1 MKNFVTIRSKKFTF
15 LSSPLALLVLGAC
28 GGGGSISTGPSGGS
42 FVGSSSS
49 TVGGNVVKG
58 PLSNALVGLDY
69 DGDGVVDSAT
79 VRTGVDGSYSLTTTN
94 TTYTVIAVADETTID
109 TSSGTVLSGIT
120 LKAPAGTS
128 VVTPTTTLIEE
139 AGITKE
145 QVAEV
150 LGLPDGVDPLSFNPY
165 ADGVDAADALAVE
178 KASQQIMSVV
188 NAFAGAA
195 EGSGATEAEA
205 FEAALNSV
213 VEVVK
218 TKATKLS
225 DASAS
230 AADKTLDLTNASDLA
245 LVKAEVAAKVAAE
258 TSADTTA
265 FDALADDTVTAVK
278 NVNDKIATVDDLS
291 SAEAKNTFSTTQV
304 LADQVKAAAEAE
316 VASAGSGSIDFTDA
330 TKVETAAANKA
341 PTDIALSKTA
351 IAEDASSLVI
361 GTLTTTDSDQTS
373 GVIHTYKIAELSG
386 TDYAA
391 FSINAATGE
400 LSFKAQPDF
409 ETKSNYSITILS
421 TDEGGK
427 TFSKS
432 FTISVT
438 DANDAPTVAN
448 AISDQT
454 IAEDS
459 ALSFQ
464 FASDV
469 FSDVDAGDSLTYAA
483 TLADGSTLP
492 SWLSFDA
499 SSRTFSGT
507 PSNGDVGAIDVKVT
521 ATDGSSAPATDTFT
535 LTVTNTND
543 APTVA
548 NAISDQ
554 TIAEDSALSF
564 QFASDVFSD
573 VDAGDSLTYAAT
585 LADGSTLPSWLS
597 FDASSRT
604 FSGTPS
610 NGDVGAIDVKVTAT
624 DASGAVDTQSF
635 NITVSNVNDAPTI
648 TSTQLTS
655 VTEGQAYSYTFAA
668 SDVDVGDN
676 VTLAAPTKPSWLSF
690 DASTGVLSGTPDNA
704 EVGDHAVV
712 LTATDDSSA
721 TATDTF
727 TLTVTNTNDAP
738 TVANAISDQTI
749 AGDSALS
756 FQFASDVFS
765 DVDAGDSLTYT
776 ATLAD
781 GSTLPSWLSFDASS
795 RTFSGTPSN
804 GDVGAIDVKVTATD
818 DSSATATDT
827 FTLTVT
833 ITAGGNVVKGPL
845 SNALVGLDYDGDGV
859 VDSSTVRTGADGSY
873 SLTTTNSTYTVIAV
887 ADETTIDTSS
897 GTVLSGIT
905 LKAPKGASVVTP
917 TTTLIE
923 EAGITKE
930 QVAEVLGLPDGVDPL
945 SFNPYAT
952 GVNAADALAVE
963 KASQQIMSVVNAF
976 AGAAE
981 GSGATEA
988 EAFNAALNSVVE
1000 VVKTKATKLSDANA
1014 SAADKTL
1021 DLTKAS
1027 DLALVKAEVAAKVAA
1042 ETSAN
1047 TTAFNALADDTV
1059 TAVKNVN
1066 DKIATVSDLSSDAA
1080 KNTFSITQVLADQ
1093 VKTAAEA
1100 EVASAGSG
1108 SIDFTDATKVNTAA
1122 ANKAP
1127 TDIALSTTAIA
1138 EDASSLVIGT
1148 LTTTDSDQTSGVIH
1162 TYKIAELSGTDYA
1175 AFSINAATG
1184 ELSFKAQPDFETK
1197 SSYSITI
1204 LSTDEE
1210 GKTYSKSFTISVT
1223 DANDAPTVAN
1233 AISDQTIAED
1243 SALSFQFASDVFS
1256 DVDAGDSLTYAATL
1270 ADGSTLPSWLS
1281 FDASSR
1287 TFSGTP
1293 SNGDVGAI
1301 DVKVTATDGSSATAT
1316 DTFTLTV
1323 KNKVPTPSN
1332 FNAKTLQNIYDGVDS
1347 FSLNADSERI
1357 YTLSSDT
1364 PNVAVAVSVERS
1376 SGTVEGL
1383 FAVAKHTHNSS
1394 EVSIG
1399 VLSHHEL
1406 FRAALGRDPSIDDSA
1421 RLVANFINEVAPAN
1435 QLLNSDQPLRILS
1448 IGSNPYFSTRQTDG
1462 ERYTY
1467 IDAVDSNEIEGRI
1480 HSEFNYE
1487 IDTLRADDRH
1497 LVVEDILG
1505 PQRDWATD
1513 YDVVILRPSYERK
1526 YIDMALDWA
1535 ASTGGSLLFGFD
1547 AGSFS
1552 NNPSYVAP
1560 HPEFLDFLKNDLGIA
1575 IGEPGRLESDTT
1587 GLDDYSVTRI
1597 NPFTTVNLRNYLGL
1611 TDGVPGTDAS
1621 QPLQVTSEMNLVSV
1635 VTDQNGL
1642 KVGDVS
1648 WSSSNEAIVSN
1659 SGELNAAGNATLA
1672 ATINGVDGN
1681 TYVVN
1686 TYIEAFPLLDE
1697 NGNSLTQGLT
1707 FDIVGWDDDVSTNS
1721 DNELRNFNRVDQTY
1735 DDENNIFN
1743 LTEIGNSG
1751 DLLYSFVSADLWIDD
1766 TGSVSAKTSKTP
1778 SYSRNVKDEIN
1789 TELGVSDQP
1798 IVAVV
1803 SGFIIAN
1810 ETGTHS
1816 IKLSSLDKQSE
1827 LWIET
1832 EGGVV
1837 NKDVDK
1843 VTRDIRYR
1851 IEGR

>member
-28 GGGGSISTGPSGGS
+28 FDGGNISTI
-42 FVGSSSS
+42 

-469 FSDVDAGDSLTYAA
+469 FRDVDAGDSLTYTATLADGNTLPSWLSFDAASRTFSGTPSNGDVGAIDITVMATDGSSATATDTFTLTVTNTNDAPTVTSSETMSVDEDVAYSYTFVASDVDVGDTLTLAAPTKPSWLSFNTATGVLSGTPSNDDVGTHAVVLTATDASGAADTQSFNITVSNVNDVPTITSTQLTSVTEGQAYSYTFAASDVDVGDSVTLAAPTKPSWLSFDPATGVLSGTASNDEVGDHSVVLTATDTTGAVHTQSFTITVANVNTAPEVTSKAITNATEDTAYSYTFAASDVDSGDTPTLAASTKPSWLSFDASTGVLSGTPDNAEVGDHAVVLTATDGNGEIGTQSFTLTVTNTNDAPTVANAISDQTIAEDSALSFQFASDVFSDVDAGDSLTYTA
-483 TLADGSTLP
+483 TLADGNTLP

-535 LTVTNTND
+535 LTVTNTN
-543 APTVA
+543 
-548 NAISDQ
+548 
-554 TIAEDSALSF
+554 
-564 QFASDVFSD
+564 
-573 VDAGDSLTYAAT
+573 
-585 LADGSTLPSWLS
+585 
-597 FDASSRT
+597 
-604 FSGTPS
+604 
-610 NGDVGAIDVKVTAT
+610 
-624 DASGAVDTQSF
+624 
-635 NITVSNVNDAPTI
+635 
-648 TSTQLTS
+648 
-655 VTEGQAYSYTFAA
+655 
-668 SDVDVGDN
+668 
-676 VTLAAPTKPSWLSF
+676 
-690 DASTGVLSGTPDNA
+690 
-704 EVGDHAVV
+704 
-712 LTATDDSSA
+712 
-721 TATDTF
+721 
-727 TLTVTNTNDAP
+727 
-738 TVANAISDQTI
+738 
-749 AGDSALS
+749 
-756 FQFASDVFS
+756 
-765 DVDAGDSLTYT
+765 
-776 ATLAD
+776 
-781 GSTLPSWLSFDASS
+781 
-795 RTFSGTPSN
+795 
-804 GDVGAIDVKVTATD
+804 
-818 DSSATATDT
+818 
-827 FTLTVT
+827 
-833 ITAGGNVVKGPL
+833 
-845 SNALVGLDYDGDGV
+845 
-859 VDSSTVRTGADGSY
+859 
-873 SLTTTNSTYTVIAV
+873 
-887 ADETTIDTSS
+887 
-897 GTVLSGIT
+897 
-905 LKAPKGASVVTP
+905 
-917 TTTLIE
+917 
-923 EAGITKE
+923 
-930 QVAEVLGLPDGVDPL
+930 
-945 SFNPYAT
+945 
-952 GVNAADALAVE
+952 VNA
-963 KASQQIMSVVNAF
+963 
-976 AGAAE
+976 
-981 GSGATEA
+981 
-988 EAFNAALNSVVE
+988 
-1000 VVKTKATKLSDANA
+1000 
-1014 SAADKTL
+1014 
-1021 DLTKAS
+1021 
-1027 DLALVKAEVAAKVAA
+1027 
-1042 ETSAN
+1042 
-1047 TTAFNALADDTV
+1047 
-1059 TAVKNVN
+1059 
-1066 DKIATVSDLSSDAA
+1066 
-1080 KNTFSITQVLADQ
+1080 
-1093 VKTAAEA
+1093 
-1100 EVASAGSG
+1100 
-1108 SIDFTDATKVNTAA
+1108 
-1122 ANKAP
+1122 
-1127 TDIALSTTAIA
+1127 
-1138 EDASSLVIGT
+1138 
-1148 LTTTDSDQTSGVIH
+1148 
-1162 TYKIAELSGTDYA
+1162 
-1175 AFSINAATG
+1175 
-1184 ELSFKAQPDFETK
+1184 
-1197 SSYSITI
+1197 
-1204 LSTDEE
+1204 
-1210 GKTYSKSFTISVT
+1210 
-1223 DANDAPTVAN
+1223 
-1233 AISDQTIAED
+1233 
-1243 SALSFQFASDVFS
+1243 
-1256 DVDAGDSLTYAATL
+1256 
-1270 ADGSTLPSWLS
+1270 
-1281 FDASSR
+1281 
-1287 TFSGTP
+1287 
-1293 SNGDVGAI
+1293 
-1301 DVKVTATDGSSATAT
+1301 
-1316 DTFTLTV
+1316 
-1323 KNKVPTPSN
+1323 VPTPSN

-1357 YTLSSDT
+1357 YTLNSDS
-1364 PNVAVAVSVERS
+1364 PDVSVAVSVERP

-1383 FAVAKHTHNSS
+1383 FAVAKHTHNNS

-1435 QLLNSDQPLRILS
+1435 R
-1448 IGSNPYFSTRQTDG
+1448 
-1462 ERYTY
+1462 
-1467 IDAVDSNEIEGRI
+1467 
-1480 HSEFNYE
+1480 
-1487 IDTLRADDRH
+1487 
-1497 LVVEDILG
+1497 
-1505 PQRDWATD
+1505 
-1513 YDVVILRPSYERK
+1513 
-1526 YIDMALDWA
+1526 
-1535 ASTGGSLLFGFD
+1535 
-1547 AGSFS
+1547 
-1552 NNPSYVAP
+1552 VA
-1560 HPEFLDFLKNDLGIA
+1560 K
-1575 IGEPGRLESDTT
+1575 
-1587 GLDDYSVTRI
+1587 
-1597 NPFTTVNLRNYLGL
+1597 
-1611 TDGVPGTDAS
+1611 
-1621 QPLQVTSEMNLVSV
+1621 
-1635 VTDQNGL
+1635 
-1642 KVGDVS
+1642 
-1648 WSSSNEAIVSN
+1648 
-1659 SGELNAAGNATLA
+1659 
-1672 ATINGVDGN
+1672 
-1681 TYVVN
+1681 
-1686 TYIEAFPLLDE
+1686 
-1697 NGNSLTQGLT
+1697 
-1707 FDIVGWDDDVSTNS
+1707 
-1721 DNELRNFNRVDQTY
+1721 
-1735 DDENNIFN
+1735 
-1743 LTEIGNSG
+1743 
-1751 DLLYSFVSADLWIDD
+1751 
-1766 TGSVSAKTSKTP
+1766 
-1778 SYSRNVKDEIN
+1778 
-1789 TELGVSDQP
+1789 
-1798 IVAVV
+1798 
-1803 SGFIIAN
+1803 
-1810 ETGTHS
+1810 
-1816 IKLSSLDKQSE
+1816 
-1827 LWIET
+1827 
-1832 EGGVV
+1832 
-1837 NKDVDK
+1837 
-1843 VTRDIRYR
+1843 
-1851 IEGR
+1851 

>member
-1 MKNFVTIRSKKFTF
+1 M
-15 LSSPLALLVLGAC
+15 
-28 GGGGSISTGPSGGS
+28 
-42 FVGSSSS
+42 
-49 TVGGNVVKG
+49 
-58 PLSNALVGLDY
+58 DY

-265 FDALADDTVTAVK
+265 FDALADDTVTAMK

-521 ATDGSSAPATDTFT
+521 ATDGSSATATDTFT

-624 DASGAVDTQSF
+624 DG
-635 NITVSNVNDAPTI
+635 
-648 TSTQLTS
+648 
-655 VTEGQAYSYTFAA
+655 
-668 SDVDVGDN
+668 
-676 VTLAAPTKPSWLSF
+676 
-690 DASTGVLSGTPDNA
+690 
-704 EVGDHAVV
+704 
-712 LTATDDSSA
+712 SSA
-721 TATDTF
+721 PATDTF
-727 TLTVTNTNDAP
+727 TLTVTNTN
-738 TVANAISDQTI
+738 
-749 AGDSALS
+749 
-756 FQFASDVFS
+756 
-765 DVDAGDSLTYT
+765 
-776 ATLAD
+776 
-781 GSTLPSWLSFDASS
+781 
-795 RTFSGTPSN
+795 
-804 GDVGAIDVKVTATD
+804 
-818 DSSATATDT
+818 
-827 FTLTVT
+827 
-833 ITAGGNVVKGPL
+833 
-845 SNALVGLDYDGDGV
+845 
-859 VDSSTVRTGADGSY
+859 
-873 SLTTTNSTYTVIAV
+873 
-887 ADETTIDTSS
+887 
-897 GTVLSGIT
+897 
-905 LKAPKGASVVTP
+905 
-917 TTTLIE
+917 
-923 EAGITKE
+923 
-930 QVAEVLGLPDGVDPL
+930 
-945 SFNPYAT
+945 
-952 GVNAADALAVE
+952 VNA
-963 KASQQIMSVVNAF
+963 
-976 AGAAE
+976 
-981 GSGATEA
+981 
-988 EAFNAALNSVVE
+988 
-1000 VVKTKATKLSDANA
+1000 
-1014 SAADKTL
+1014 
-1021 DLTKAS
+1021 
-1027 DLALVKAEVAAKVAA
+1027 
-1042 ETSAN
+1042 
-1047 TTAFNALADDTV
+1047 
-1059 TAVKNVN
+1059 
-1066 DKIATVSDLSSDAA
+1066 
-1080 KNTFSITQVLADQ
+1080 
-1093 VKTAAEA
+1093 
-1100 EVASAGSG
+1100 
-1108 SIDFTDATKVNTAA
+1108 
-1122 ANKAP
+1122 
-1127 TDIALSTTAIA
+1127 
-1138 EDASSLVIGT
+1138 
-1148 LTTTDSDQTSGVIH
+1148 
-1162 TYKIAELSGTDYA
+1162 
-1175 AFSINAATG
+1175 
-1184 ELSFKAQPDFETK
+1184 
-1197 SSYSITI
+1197 
-1204 LSTDEE
+1204 
-1210 GKTYSKSFTISVT
+1210 
-1223 DANDAPTVAN
+1223 
-1233 AISDQTIAED
+1233 
-1243 SALSFQFASDVFS
+1243 
-1256 DVDAGDSLTYAATL
+1256 
-1270 ADGSTLPSWLS
+1270 
-1281 FDASSR
+1281 
-1287 TFSGTP
+1287 
-1293 SNGDVGAI
+1293 
-1301 DVKVTATDGSSATAT
+1301 
-1316 DTFTLTV
+1316 
-1323 KNKVPTPSN
+1323 VPTPSN

-1364 PNVAVAVSVERS
+1364 PNVAVAVSVERP

-1383 FAVAKHTHNSS
+1383 FAVAKHTHNNS

-1421 RLVANFINEVAPAN
+1421 RLVANFIDEVAPAN
-1435 QLLNSDQPLRILS
+1435 RLLDSDQPLRILS
-1448 IGSNPYFSTRQTDG
+1448 VGSNPYFSTRQTDG

-1513 YDVVILRPSYERK
+1513 YDIVILRPSYERK

-1547 AGSFS
+1547 AGSFP

-1560 HPEFLDFLKNDLGIA
+1560 HPEFLDFLENDLGIA
-1575 IGEPGRLESDTT
+1575 IGDLG
-1587 GLDDYSVTRI
+1587 GL
-1597 NPFTTVNLRNYLGL
+1597 
-1611 TDGVPGTDAS
+1611 S
-1621 QPLQVTSEMNLVSV
+1621 QTQ
-1635 VTDQNGL
+1635 
-1642 KVGDVS
+1642 
-1648 WSSSNEAIVSN
+1648 
-1659 SGELNAAGNATLA
+1659 LA
-1672 ATINGVDGN
+1672 
-1681 TYVVN
+1681 
-1686 TYIEAFPLLDE
+1686 LM
-1697 NGNSLTQGLT
+1697 
-1707 FDIVGWDDDVSTNS
+1707 
-1721 DNELRNFNRVDQTY
+1721 
-1735 DDENNIFN
+1735 
-1743 LTEIGNSG
+1743 
-1751 DLLYSFVSADLWIDD
+1751 
-1766 TGSVSAKTSKTP
+1766 
-1778 SYSRNVKDEIN
+1778 
-1789 TELGVSDQP
+1789 
-1798 IVAVV
+1798 
-1803 SGFIIAN
+1803 IIP
-1810 ETGTHS
+1810 
-1816 IKLSSLDKQSE
+1816 
-1827 LWIET
+1827 
-1832 EGGVV
+1832 
-1837 NKDVDK
+1837 
-1843 VTRDIRYR
+1843 
-1851 IEGR
+1851 

>member
-1 MKNFVTIRSKKFTF
+1 MKNFVTIRCKKFTF

-28 GGGGSISTGPSGGS
+28 GGGGSISTGPYGGS

-438 DANDAPTVAN
+438 NANDAPTVAN

-624 DASGAVDTQSF
+624 DG
-635 NITVSNVNDAPTI
+635 
-648 TSTQLTS
+648 
-655 VTEGQAYSYTFAA
+655 
-668 SDVDVGDN
+668 
-676 VTLAAPTKPSWLSF
+676 
-690 DASTGVLSGTPDNA
+690 
-704 EVGDHAVV
+704 
-712 LTATDDSSA
+712 SSA
-721 TATDTF
+721 PATDTF
-727 TLTVTNTNDAP
+727 TLTVTNTN
-738 TVANAISDQTI
+738 V
-749 AGDSALS
+749 
-756 FQFASDVFS
+756 
-765 DVDAGDSLTYT
+765 
-776 ATLAD
+776 
-781 GSTLPSWLSFDASS
+781 
-795 RTFSGTPSN
+795 
-804 GDVGAIDVKVTATD
+804 
-818 DSSATATDT
+818 
-827 FTLTVT
+827 
-833 ITAGGNVVKGPL
+833 
-845 SNALVGLDYDGDGV
+845 
-859 VDSSTVRTGADGSY
+859 
-873 SLTTTNSTYTVIAV
+873 
-887 ADETTIDTSS
+887 
-897 GTVLSGIT
+897 
-905 LKAPKGASVVTP
+905 
-917 TTTLIE
+917 
-923 EAGITKE
+923 
-930 QVAEVLGLPDGVDPL
+930 
-945 SFNPYAT
+945 
-952 GVNAADALAVE
+952 
-963 KASQQIMSVVNAF
+963 
-976 AGAAE
+976 
-981 GSGATEA
+981 
-988 EAFNAALNSVVE
+988 
-1000 VVKTKATKLSDANA
+1000 
-1014 SAADKTL
+1014 
-1021 DLTKAS
+1021 
-1027 DLALVKAEVAAKVAA
+1027 
-1042 ETSAN
+1042 
-1047 TTAFNALADDTV
+1047 
-1059 TAVKNVN
+1059 
-1066 DKIATVSDLSSDAA
+1066 
-1080 KNTFSITQVLADQ
+1080 
-1093 VKTAAEA
+1093 
-1100 EVASAGSG
+1100 
-1108 SIDFTDATKVNTAA
+1108 
-1122 ANKAP
+1122 
-1127 TDIALSTTAIA
+1127 
-1138 EDASSLVIGT
+1138 
-1148 LTTTDSDQTSGVIH
+1148 
-1162 TYKIAELSGTDYA
+1162 
-1175 AFSINAATG
+1175 
-1184 ELSFKAQPDFETK
+1184 
-1197 SSYSITI
+1197 
-1204 LSTDEE
+1204 
-1210 GKTYSKSFTISVT
+1210 
-1223 DANDAPTVAN
+1223 
-1233 AISDQTIAED
+1233 
-1243 SALSFQFASDVFS
+1243 
-1256 DVDAGDSLTYAATL
+1256 
-1270 ADGSTLPSWLS
+1270 
-1281 FDASSR
+1281 
-1287 TFSGTP
+1287 
-1293 SNGDVGAI
+1293 
-1301 DVKVTATDGSSATAT
+1301 
-1316 DTFTLTV
+1316 
-1323 KNKVPTPSN
+1323 NKVPTPSN

-1357 YTLSSDT
+1357 YTLNSDS
-1364 PNVAVAVSVERS
+1364 PDVSVAVSVERL

-1383 FAVAKHTHNSS
+1383 FAVAKHTHNNS

-1487 IDTLRADDRH
+1487 IDTLRAEDRH

-1513 YDVVILRPSYERK
+1513 YDVVILRPSYERE

-1547 AGSFS
+1547 AGSFP

-1560 HPEFLDFLKNDLGIA
+1560 HPEFLDFLENDLGIA
-1575 IGEPGRLESDTT
+1575 IGEPRGLESDTN

-1707 FDIVGWDDDVSTNS
+1707 FDIVGWDDDVSTNYS
-1721 DNELRNFNRVDQTY
+1721 DNKIREFNRVDQTY
-1735 DDENNIFN
+1735 IGKNNIFN
-1743 LTEIGNSG
+1743 LTEIENSG

-1766 TGSVSAKTSKTP
+1766 TGSFLTGKTSKTP
-1778 SYSRNVKDEIN
+1778 SYSNNVKDEIN

-1827 LWIET
+1827 LWIQT

-1837 NKDVDK
+1837 NKYVDNGS
-1843 VTRDIRYR
+1843 RDINIELKAGEHYKVVALYR
-1851 IEGR
+1851 DQNNNKDWFELTWREPSSSEYSAIPASNLIARPPRGYLSVGTPAGNFF